1 MIDSLVTLVVHRA
14 GALKNRWFRVQYCLP
29 ASARRGAALRQ
40 LQHHPSQPAGPS
52 SPVYGLP
59 VPLICRS
66 AAAVS
71 DELRPCQIFGLQALR
86 SHVVSAASVDGSNSS
101 FRHSFLLGTVP
112 CVSMLLACRRLECVH
127 RWTVR
132 SRRCRAVIARVAA
145 ASRLPQRLAPLLCA
159 LSQEHSGG
167 CGELWSL
174 VTHSLVHDCRFIG
187 LRISTFWHC

>member
-1 MIDSLVTLVVHRA
+1 VLSKIVGSVYNIAFLPVLVVAPRYDSFSIIH
-14 GALKNRWFRVQYCLP
+14 LN
-29 ASARRGAALRQ
+29 
-40 LQHHPSQPAGPS
+40 PAGPS

-71 DELRPCQIFGLQALR
+71 DELRPCQFFGLQALR